1 MPGVRSALMST
12 ANPSPPTFGL
22 SRLIERATGLVVDGV
37 RAVAFWTAAL
47 LPLVLV
53 AGLFAGVAE
62 QHMSAVGGALLV
74 NVACAVI
81 GHGHSPSE

>member
-1 MPGVRSALMST
+1 MST
-12 ANPSPPTFGL
+12 ATPSPPTFGL
-22 SRLIERATGLVVDGV
+22 SGVVGRTVDVAVNGV
-37 RAVAFWTAAL
+37 RAAAFWTAAL
-47 LPLVLV
+47 MPLVLV

>member
-1 MPGVRSALMST
+1 MAT
-12 ANPSPPTFGL
+12 ATPSPPTFGL
-22 SRLIERATGLVVDGV
+22 ARVVERTVDVAVSGV
-37 RAVAFWTAAL
+37 RAAAFWTAAL

-62 QHMSAVGGALLV
+62 HHVSALGGALLV

-81 GHGHSPSE
+81 GHGHSPSA

>member
-1 MPGVRSALMST
+1 MST
-12 ANPSPPTFGL
+12 ATPSPPTFGL
-22 SRLIERATGLVVDGV
+22 SGVVGRTVDVAVNGV
-37 RAVAFWTAAL
+37 RAAAFWTAAL

-53 AGLFAGVAE
+53 AGLVAGVAE

>member
-1 MPGVRSALMST
+1 MHGVRSALMST

-22 SRLIERATGLVVDGV
+22 SRLVERATGLVVDGV

-53 AGLFAGVAE
+53 AGLFAGVLE
-62 QHMSAVGGALLV
+62 QRLGTVGGALLV
-74 NVACAVI
+74 NVVAAVV
-81 GHGHSPSE
+81 GHGHSPN

>member
-1 MPGVRSALMST
+1 MST

-22 SRLIERATGLVVDGV
+22 SRLVERATGLVVDGV

-53 AGLFAGVAE
+53 AGLFAGVLE
-62 QHMSAVGGALLV
+62 QHLGTVGAALLV
-74 NVACAVI
+74 NAVAAVI
-81 GHGHSPSE
+81 GHGHSPN